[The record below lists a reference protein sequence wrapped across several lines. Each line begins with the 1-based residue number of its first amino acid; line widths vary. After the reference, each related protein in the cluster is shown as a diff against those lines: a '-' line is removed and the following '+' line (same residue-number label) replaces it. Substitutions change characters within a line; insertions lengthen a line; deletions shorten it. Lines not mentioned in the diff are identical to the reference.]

1 MRFFLLRFFVST
13 LLFLYAPNNIV
24 TAQVTTVRDAE
35 HIKTST
41 VETYTASISTSIK
54 ALIENGLIEKI
65 SKVQEFLKVASDIIS
80 KVVANLKMT
89 KELIQVEKDINQ
101 LFIRS
106 LDQLDQA
113 EDFKDKW
120 KYRWILSQLF
130 LEAIR
135 VFEIFDIA
143 TLQNRGII
151 DDKGRIELIK
161 FSLKEAKR
169 IKKAMKSTIRRTNQH
184 FYKLKRQ
191 QKELEVFTKLFKT
204 G

>member
-1 MRFFLLRFFVST
+1 MRFFILRFFISI
-13 LLFLYAPNNIV
+13 LLLLYVFNNTV